1 MSDDKTIEAA
11 KTAWQSQRVE
21 APRLSIDYL
30 RHRAQEHATETRT
43 RSVLE
48 YLLGGA
54 AVVLGAW
61 LATVVDGVLFR
72 VGLVVMLAGLLYSLY
87 DSWRNRLVWSVTLEG
102 SAADGQQFYK
112 QELARLRDLHRRLWK
127 VYLPASIPGA
137 VVLLIWAFLERSELD
152 GARRLIIL
160 AFGIAAW
167 IGVMLR
173 HEAQEAKR
181 YQRELDALERI

>member
-1 MSDDKTIEAA
+1 MAVSA
-11 KTAWQSQRVE
+11 RR

-30 RHRAQEHATETRT
+30 RNRALEHATETRT
-43 RSVLE
+43 RSVFE

-61 LATVVDGVLFR
+61 LATVVDGILFR
-72 VGLVVMLAGLLYSLY
+72 VGVVVMLAGLLYSLY

-102 SAADGQQFYK
+102 SAADGQHFYK

-137 VVLLIWAFLERSELD
+137 VVLLVWAFLERSELD
-152 GARRLIIL
+152 GGRRVIIL
-160 AFGIAAW
+160 TFAVTAW
-167 IGVMLR
+167 IGAMLR

-181 YQRELDALERI
+181 YQRELDALERT